1 MNVNWSKHFRELG
14 IIGNHFG
21 EQAYIII
28 NRVEDARFFFSF
40 FFFLVLPVYCY
51 QPISLHPRAHMLSHV
66 IPWTSARQSLP
77 SMDFSRQEYWSGL
90 PFPSPEDARFLRASN
105 VRLDVSQWD
114 STGLVPHLW
123 GIFVYKSDGEFAA
136 R

>member
-14 IIGNHFG
+14 VIGSYFG
-21 EQAYIII
+21 EEAYIII
-28 NRVEDARFFFSF
+28 NRAEDAH
-40 FFFLVLPVYCY
+40 L
-51 QPISLHPRAHMLSHV
+51 
-66 IPWTSARQSLP
+66 
-77 SMDFSRQEYWSGL
+77 
-90 PFPSPEDARFLRASN
+90 LRASN

-123 GIFVYKSDGEFAA
+123 GTFVCKSDGEYTV